1 MTSPDEV
8 DWKALEF
15 GLSDRLRKAL
25 EYAGLAQADMA
36 EYCGISRFSVSRYM
50 NGHHEPSIGML
61 RLWAMRT
68 GVPLEWLQ
76 TGKTPDQN

>member
-1 MTSPDEV
+1 MTYSDEV

-15 GLSDRLRKAL
+15 GLPDRLRKAM
-25 EYAGLAQADMA
+25 EYAGLELIDMA
-36 EYCGISRFSVSRYM
+36 EYCGVSRFTVSRYM
-50 NGHHEPSIGML
+50 NGRNEIGIGML

-76 TGKTPDQN
+76 TGETPDQN